1 LNPFFLPFG
10 KVGFYRRVQERR
22 SLSYENNSPF
32 PLKERGIK
40 GVR

>member
-1 LNPFFLPFG
+1 MINKG
-10 KVGFYRRVQERR
+10 
-22 SLSYENNSPF
+22 SLRGAKLLSITTSPF